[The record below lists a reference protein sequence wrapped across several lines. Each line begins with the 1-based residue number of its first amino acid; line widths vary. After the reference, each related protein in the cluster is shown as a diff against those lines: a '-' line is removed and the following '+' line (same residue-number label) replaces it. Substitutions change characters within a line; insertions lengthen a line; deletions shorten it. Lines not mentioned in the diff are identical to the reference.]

1 MYLLML
7 WRLYKPSAQA
17 VDEAAM
23 SPSNEGSMEFKYLL
37 IGHNNKGDNRVTR
50 KTQESTLTKI

>member
-1 MYLLML
+1 
-7 WRLYKPSAQA
+7 
-17 VDEAAM
+17 M

-37 IGHNNKGDNRVTR
+37 NGHNIKGDDRVTR